1 MLDLNLQ
8 RFAEEEAQES
18 AETTDT
24 QEAVAEEPQ
33 TEEEAKEPIPDELA
47 GIPEDIARETM
58 AKAQAEQSDEKK
70 DEAEEETED
79 VTDVQDTVTKPVD
92 APLKQPNQKIPYAR
106 FKQQVDKTN
115 ELEEQL
121 KRYQA
126 RFGDIN
132 AAPQA
137 QPQQSAQPTAQQP
150 VQQPQPPTF
159 QLTDDN
165 MQLIQQAAQ
174 EGALQMTGM
183 TKDDLAEFEYSDD
196 NDPKK
201 QRYQMALGIAK
212 NNIMTGL
219 QRAAAQQQAAQAQLV
234 AIHNASVA
242 DFNSFVQQESAAQD
256 FKDVQSYAINEY
268 FDALP
273 DAVKPII
280 AGSWERIQRDAASP
294 AEILAVKNYFQQAK
308 ASYHSKHPQKKRSVG
323 AATSKMKQ
331 AAAMPRAGQV
341 DGSSGDDGAVT
352 NETLARMLRETPW
365 DKIPDSY
372 KNLMLGIG

>member
-1 MLDLNLQ
+1 MLEFDLQ

-18 AETTDT
+18 AEA
-24 QEAVAEEPQ
+24 QEAVTEEPQ
-33 TEEEAKEPIPDELA
+33 AEEEAKEPIPDELS

-58 AKAQAEQSDEKK
+58 AKAQAES
-70 DEAEEETED
+70 EEEGEEEERE

-92 APLKQPNQKIPYAR
+92 TPLKQPNQKIPYAR

-183 TKDDLAEFEYSDD
+183 TKDDLDEFEYSDD
-196 NDPKK
+196 DDPKK

>member
-1 MLDLNLQ
+1 MLDFDLQ

-18 AETTDT
+18 ADV
-24 QEAVAEEPQ
+24 QEAVTEEPQ
-33 TEEEAKEPIPDELA
+33 AEEEAKEPIPDELA

-58 AKAQAEQSDEKK
+58 AKAQAESEEDGEEK
-70 DEAEEETED
+70 EEQE
-79 VTDVQDTVTKPVD
+79 VADVQDTDTKPVD
-92 APLKQPNQKIPYAR
+92 TPLKQPNQKIPYAR

-121 KRYQA
+121 KRYQQ

-132 AAPQA
+132 E
-137 QPQQSAQPTAQQP
+137 QPQQTTQTAQQP
-150 VQQPQPPTF
+150 ALQAPQPQARPSF
-159 QLTDDN
+159 QLTDKD
-165 MQLIQQAAQ
+165 MELIQQAAQ

-183 TKDDLAEFEYSDD
+183 TKEDLDEFEYSDD
-196 NDPKK
+196 DDPKK

-212 NNIMTGL
+212 NNIVTGL
-219 QRAAAQQQAAQAQLV
+219 QRAAAQQQMANAQFM

-242 DFNSFVQQESAAQD
+242 DFNDFVQKESATPE
-256 FKDVQSYAINEY
+256 FKDVQNYAINEY

-273 DAVKPII
+273 PAVKPVI
-280 AGSWERIQRDAASP
+280 AGSWERIQRNAASP
-294 AEILAVKNYFQQAK
+294 AEILAIKNYFQQAK
-308 ASYHSKHPQKKRSVG
+308 ASYQSKHPQRKRSAG
-323 AATSKMKQ
+323 AVTNKMKQ

-341 DGSSGDDGAVT
+341 DGSTGNDGAVT